1 MRFNSLKTLT
11 SVRPLAELALII
23 AGVLIALAV
32 DTWWE
37 GLQSASLEEQVLNSL
52 LSELEEVSETTGAL
66 FQRNAR
72 LIEQAQY
79 LIDNYP
85 ASTAPGGVVEIAAMF
100 ASLPYDL
107 QLRTYEELNNSGQ
120 FQIISDRDLRLLLT
134 EFDARARMLLGY
146 ESQMQ
151 VQWNETA
158 RPVLYR
164 SISFGGVTTTHLIRS
179 DLSPSGQEELRNV
192 IADRRNFT
200 MVHTSMLRSLP
211 PMVSALEEKI
221 AAQIGSR

>member
-1 MRFNSLKTLT
+1 MKQSLKALV
-11 SVRPLAELALII
+11 SVRPIAELSLII

-32 DTWWE
+32 DAWWQDM
-37 GLQSASLEEQVLNSL
+37 QSASLEDQVLRSL
-52 LSELEEVSETTGAL
+52 LGELEEVSETTEAL
-66 FQRNAR
+66 FKRNTR

-85 ASTAPGGVVEIAAMF
+85 SSMAPGQVVEMAAMF
-100 ASLPYDL
+100 SSLPYDL

-120 FQIISDRDLRLLLT
+120 FRIISDRKLRLLLT

-164 SISFGGVTTTHLIRS
+164 TITLGGVTTTHAIRRDVTDS
-179 DLSPSGQEELRNV
+179 DQQELRNV
-192 IADRRNFT
+192 IKDRKNFT
-200 MVHTSMLRSLP
+200 IVHSSLLRTLLP
-211 PMVSALEEKI
+211 LVTDLEASI
-221 AAQIGSR
+221 AESVRQE